1 MSTIK
6 KPVVRR
12 KKSVNLTISADARRF
27 GEELAAARGIK
38 FTQLVEML
46 LRTEL
51 RAAGKLP
58 PESGK

>member
-12 KKSVNLTISADARRF
+12 KKSVNLTISSDARMF

-46 LRTEL
+46 LRAEL

-58 PESGK
+58 PESGR